1 MELETIIALCG
12 CALAVATF
20 FIGRTSAAKHSGQA
34 DGEMR
39 ADIKYIKTSVDKH
52 DKKLDG
58 ISTNYAGLKVEL
70 EQVKGR
76 VDAIEQKIKLLHG
89 E

>member
-76 VDAIEQKIKLLHG
+76 VDAIEQKIKFLHG
-89 E
+89 D

>member
-1 MELETIIALCG
+1 MELEAIIALCG
-12 CALAVATF
+12 CAVAVATF
-20 FIGRTSAAKHSGQA
+20 FIGRTSAAKNSGQA

-58 ISTNYAGLKVEL
+58 ISANYAGLKVEL

-76 VDAIEQKIKLLHG
+76 VDAIEQKIKFLHG

>member
-76 VDAIEQKIKLLHG
+76 VDAIEQKIKFLHG

>member
-1 MELETIIALCG
+1 MELEAIIALCG
-12 CALAVATF
+12 CAVAVGTF
-20 FIGRTSAAKHSGQA
+20 FIGRTSAAKNSGQA

-58 ISTNYAGLKVEL
+58 ISANYAGLKVEL

>member
-58 ISTNYAGLKVEL
+58 ISSNYADLKVEL

-76 VDAIEQKIKLLHG
+76 VDAIEQKIQLLHG

>member
-1 MELETIIALCG
+1 MDTNLVIGILGIALSLG
-12 CALAVATF
+12 TF
-20 FIGRTSAAKHSGQA
+20 FIGRVTAAKNSGQA

-52 DKKLDG
+52 DKKLDVF
-58 ISTNYAGLKVEL
+58 STNYAELKVEL

-76 VDAIEQKIKLLHG
+76 VDAIEQRIKLLH
-89 E
+89 EE

>member
-58 ISTNYAGLKVEL
+58 ISTNYA
-70 EQVKGR
+70 
-76 VDAIEQKIKLLHG
+76 
-89 E
+89 

>member
-1 MELETIIALCG
+1 M
-12 CALAVATF
+12 AVATF

-39 ADIKYIKTSVDKH
+39 ADIKYIKSSVDKH

-76 VDAIEQKIKLLHG
+76 VDAIEQKIKFLHG
-89 E
+89 D

>member
-12 CALAVATF
+12 FAVAVATF
-20 FIGRTSAAKHSGQA
+20 FLGRTTAAKHSGQA

-76 VDAIEQKIKLLHG
+76 VDAIEQKIKFLHG
-89 E
+89 D

>member
-12 CALAVATF
+12 CALAAATF
-20 FIGRTSAAKHSGQA
+20 FIGRTTAAENIGQA

-58 ISTNYAGLKVEL
+58 ISSNYADLKVEL

-76 VDAIEQKIKLLHG
+76 VDAIEQKIQLLHG

>member
-20 FIGRTSAAKHSGQA
+20 FIGRTSAAKHSGEA

-76 VDAIEQKIKLLHG
+76 VDAIEQKIKFLHG
-89 E
+89 D